1 MNNNQK
7 RNLTYDVI
15 IRAVNGENDALESVL
30 EYYEPLIIKM
40 SKIPIYEDG
49 NVKYIV
55 KQDLYIALK
64 SRLYDIIKKFNIE

>member
-1 MNNNQK
+1 MSNKKK
-7 RNLTYDVI
+7 RILTYDVI
-15 IRAVNGENDALESVL
+15 IRAVNGENDALENVL

-49 NVKYIV
+49 SVKYIV

-64 SRLYDIIKKFNIE
+64 SGLYDIIKKFNIE